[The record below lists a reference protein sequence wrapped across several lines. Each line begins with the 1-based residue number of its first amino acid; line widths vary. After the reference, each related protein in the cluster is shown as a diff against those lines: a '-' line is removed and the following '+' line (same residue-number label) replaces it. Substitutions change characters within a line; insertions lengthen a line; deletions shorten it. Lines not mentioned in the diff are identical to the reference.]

1 MIFQS
6 EQNNLNVFLML
17 PTPFQYFQ
25 LVFLEHLEKEENNF
39 GYSMAFVNM
48 NLCVYELFLSH
59 CSLTSSPFLTLLA
72 FPFCSLCLASIIKN
86 TQLL

>member
-1 MIFQS
+1 
-6 EQNNLNVFLML
+6 ML

-25 LVFLEHLEKEENNF
+25 LVFLEHLEKENNF

-48 NLCVYELFLSH
+48 NLCVYF
-59 CSLTSSPFLTLLA
+59 F
-72 FPFCSLCLASIIKN
+72 FFFDKSLCLLTIPFPLQPHFFPISLPFGFPFLQPLPLFQPSIIKN